1 MCALQN
7 WDWHSTALENT
18 FGYLAALQICTD
30 KKFSWLFT
38 TRRRQGWV
46 PIGYWVG
53 TSWWYLQSGSK
64 QAGVGRSMWRV
75 VKLRITSIRTLPS
88 RTLCCMITNKF
99 CSPPPPHGPPCKGS
113 LGSKLPEC
121 FRRNVVD
128 GVAER
133 SKSGSALSFEMC
145 GCFPR
150 VSSDSLTKDCWR
162 KSCCIVQM
170 AHSTFSSYSRT
181 RLIRQSFIL

>member
-7 WDWHSTALENT
+7 WDWQNTALENT
-18 FGYLAALQICTD
+18 FGYFTCSAALQICID

-38 TRRRQGWV
+38 SRRQGWV
-46 PIGYWVG
+46 G
-53 TSWWYLQSGSK
+53 TSWCGTCSLAPSK

-133 SKSGSALSFEMC
+133 SKSCSALSFEMC

-181 RLIRQSFIL
+181 RLIRQSFIP